1 MAKNYEEIVG
11 TNAEIVALSTDDLRG
26 AEFAVENFVAK
37 FPIVYTDGDPE
48 IPRQY
53 GVFNLFGDGL
63 ASASVFVFDNS
74 GTLVWKSVGKSY
86 THQVSSAKL
95 IEVLEQ
101 IGA

>member
-1 MAKNYEEIVG
+1 M
-11 TNAEIVALSTDDLRG
+11 RG
-26 AEFAVENFVAK
+26 AGIAVENFSAG
-37 FPIVYTDGDPE
+37 FPIVYTDGDPA

-53 GVFNLFGDGL
+53 GVFNLHGDGL
-63 ASASVFVFDNS
+63 ASAAIFIFDRS

-86 THQVSSAKL
+86 THQVSSATL